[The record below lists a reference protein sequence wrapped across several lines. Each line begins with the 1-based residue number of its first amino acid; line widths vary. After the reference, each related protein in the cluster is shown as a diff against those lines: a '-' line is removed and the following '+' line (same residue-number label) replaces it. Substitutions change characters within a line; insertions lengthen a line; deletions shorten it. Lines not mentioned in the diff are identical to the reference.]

1 MKIQE
6 LLKSCLEDLKRITRA
21 DFCLLDSNGD
31 EIANT
36 FDKLNLQ
43 KSDITAFLKSAADS
57 QNLQGH
63 LFMKIRDGKEYV
75 LIEHGSDGDGYA
87 LGQIACSEIS
97 HILKASMEEMDEK
110 HFYQDL
116 FEGNMEQKEIMEKAT
131 VLEIPENLLRVVYL
145 VEIEKELLESG
156 KELLSNLFDEQ
167 GQDFADYMDGQLVL
181 VKALKNKKEETKLL
195 EYARQIES
203 MLNTE
208 IMASVRVSY
217 GNVAHNLE
225 ECAKSYHEAK
235 VALEVAKIFYD
246 GRTVAAYSALGIG
259 RLIHELP
266 TSLCEMFLDEVFGGK
281 KLNFTEE
288 ELTTIDK
295 FFENNLNISETARE
309 LFIHRNTLVYHLEK
323 LQKATGLDIRR
334 FDDALTFKIAT
345 MVDRYL
351 KQKKLENKKK

>member
-6 LLKSCLEDLKRITRA
+6 LIQSSLEDLKRITRA
-21 DFCLLDSNGD
+21 DFCLLDHNGE
-31 EIANT
+31 EIAGT
-36 FDKLNLQ
+36 FEQWSLQ
-43 KSDITAFLKSAADS
+43 KSDIAAFLKSAADS
-57 QNLQGH
+57 QNLRGH
-63 LFMKIRDGKEYV
+63 LFMKIREGKEYV
-75 LIEHGSDGDGYA
+75 LIEHGNDGDGYT

-97 HILKASMEEMDEK
+97 HILKASVQEMDEK
-110 HFYQDL
+110 HFYKEL
-116 FEGNMEQKEIMEKAT
+116 FEGNMEQKEILEKAAA
-131 VLEIPENLLRVVYL
+131 LEIPETLLRVVYM
-145 VEIEKELLESG
+145 VEMEQDLLESG
-156 KELLSNLFDEQ
+156 IELLRNLFDEQ
-167 GQDFADYMDGQLVL
+167 GQDFVGTIDHRLVL
-181 VKALKNKKEETKLL
+181 VKALKNKKEESRLM

-217 GNVAHNLE
+217 GNIAHNLE
-225 ECAKSYHEAK
+225 ECAKSYHEAR
-235 VALEVAKIFYD
+235 VALEVAGIFYD
-246 GRTVAAYSALGIG
+246 GRTVAAYASLGIG

-323 LQKATGLDIRR
+323 LQKTTGLDIRR
-334 FDDALTFKIAT
+334 FDDALTFKIAS

-351 KQKKLENKKK
+351 KRKKLEDKKK

>member
-1 MKIQE
+1 MKIQD
-6 LLKSCLEDLKRITRA
+6 LLQSCLSDLKRITRV
-21 DFCLLDSNGD
+21 DFCLFDSNGE
-31 EIANT
+31 EIAGT
-36 FDKLNLQ
+36 FDEWRLYKA
-43 KSDITAFLKSAADS
+43 DIIAFLKSAADS
-57 QNLQGH
+57 QDLQGH
-63 LFMKIRDGKEYV
+63 LFMKIREGKEYV

-97 HILKASMEEMDEK
+97 HILKASMQEMDEK
-110 HFYQDL
+110 HFYQEL
-116 FEGNMEQKEIMEKAT
+116 FDGNMEQKEILEKAAA
-131 VLEIPENLLRVVYL
+131 LEITDNLLRVVYL
-145 VEIEKELLESG
+145 VEIEKDLLESG

-167 GQDFADYMDGQLVL
+167 GQDFVSYMDCKLLL
-181 VKALKNKKEETKLL
+181 VKALKNKKEEAKLL

-217 GNVAHNLE
+217 GNAAHNLE
-225 ECAKSYHEAK
+225 ECTKSYHEAK
-235 VALEVAKIFYD
+235 VALEVARIFYD
-246 GRTVAAYSALGIG
+246 GRTVAAYAALGIG

-266 TSLCEMFLDEVFGGK
+266 ISLCEMFLDEVFGGK

-288 ELTTIDK
+288 ELNTINK

-323 LQKATGLDIRR
+323 LQKTTGLDIRR
-334 FDDALTFKIAT
+334 FDDALTFKIAA

-351 KQKKLENKKK
+351 KQKKLEDKKK